1 MKVEKFKDEF
11 EYLYDTIWTESNDT
25 HNKMLEYEDE
35 DSRENFMYKEYK
47 RQMIYLMGQRDAMDK
62 MQDLISKINK
72 EN

>member
-11 EYLYDTIWTESNDT
+11 EDLYDTIWTESNDT
-25 HNKMLEYEDE
+25 HNKMLEYKDE

-47 RQMIYLMGQRDAMDK
+47 RQMIYLMGQRDVMDK
-62 MQDLISKINK
+62 MQDLIGKIKK